1 MRQMRCFWLV
11 LSVGAALVGLAG
23 TSLSGAS
30 SSRAT
35 ECVPGPRA
43 VGGVALQVFC
53 GPATATIHYAGKTIR
68 ITNGQCGP
76 NLPGLFSVRVGTL
89 TLVSRRPRS
98 TAFVLYVDGAR
109 DRTYRNQR
117 LAFQYA
123 HHHHQVLPNRV
134 TLAGGATR
142 GTFSG
147 LVFGSHVRVT
157 GSFAC

>member
-1 MRQMRCFWLV
+1 MRCFGLILV
-11 LSVGAALVGLAG
+11 MGMLASVA
-23 TSLSGAS
+23 GAS
-30 SSRAT
+30 LLAVSRPAT
-35 ECVPGPRA
+35 AACIAGPRA
-43 VGGVALQVFC
+43 VGGDALQVFC
-53 GPATATIHYAGKTIR
+53 GPATVTIRYAGKAVRIR
-68 ITNGQCGP
+68 NGQCGP
-76 NLPGLFSVRVGTL
+76 NVPGFFSVRVGTL
-89 TLVSRRPRS
+89 TLVSARPRS

-147 LVFGSHVRVT
+147 LVSGSQTTVT

>member
-1 MRQMRCFWLV
+1 MRPVRCFWLILAV
-11 LSVGAALVGLAG
+11 ALAALGG
-23 TSLSGAS
+23 TSLPAAS
-30 SSRAT
+30 SSAT
-35 ECVPGPRA
+35 AACIPGPRA
-43 VGGVALQVFC
+43 VGGVALHVFC

-68 ITNGQCGP
+68 IRNGQCGP
-76 NLPGLFSVRVGTL
+76 NLPGLFSIRVGTL

-123 HHHHQVLPNRV
+123 HHHHQVLPNTV
-134 TLAGGATR
+134 VLAGGETR

>member
-1 MRQMRCFWLV
+1 MRLMRCLWLT
-11 LSVGAALVGLAG
+11 LTVGALAGLGG
-23 TSLSGAS
+23 TSLSAAS
-30 SSRAT
+30 RSAAAA
-35 ECVPGPRA
+35 CVPGPRT
-43 VGGVALQVFC
+43 VDGVALHVFC
-53 GPATATIHYAGKTIR
+53 GPATVTIHYAGKTVRIR
-68 ITNGQCGP
+68 NGQCGP
-76 NLPGLFSVRVGTL
+76 NLPGFFSIRVGTL
-89 TLVSRRPRS
+89 TLVSPRPRS

-147 LVFGSHVRVT
+147 LVFGSHARAT